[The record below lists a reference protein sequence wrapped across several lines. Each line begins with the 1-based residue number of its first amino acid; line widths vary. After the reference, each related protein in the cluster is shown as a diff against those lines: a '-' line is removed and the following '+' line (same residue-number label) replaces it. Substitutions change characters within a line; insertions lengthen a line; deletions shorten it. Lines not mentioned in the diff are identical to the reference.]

1 MKRFVIF
8 LGMMVFLRSGIY
20 SQEKDSTGFA
30 DAINSL
36 LGSNQPKLGFMS
48 QFAAEVKDNGKN
60 TTSEFTIRNLRMYFT
75 GSAGANFSYY
85 FQGNLNGTF
94 SLLDLKLMYKI
105 DDHFRIDAGRL
116 KTPFS
121 TEYLRNDA
129 RLLFVN
135 RSNVV
140 NTIGPFRQL
149 GVQVNGSFWD
159 EKILFTAGAYNGDNS
174 SKKNIS
180 LFIGRALITPVK
192 KDENDHAMQVD
203 IGGSMAYTKQEDDF
217 STLPFYGRNHILLGG
232 YTRATFED
240 YWVESEYLTSNSNN
254 LKTREG
260 FYIDVGRKI
269 RSNLEIVGRF
279 DWFAQYPQWAYDI
292 SRKYIAGVNYYPWK
306 EIKVQF
312 NYERNQTLKVNA
324 GYLNFQYAINFE

>member
-1 MKRFVIF
+1 MKRLIIF
-8 LGMMVFLRSGIY
+8 LGMLVFLRSGIY
-20 SQEKDSTGFA
+20 SQEKDSTGFV
-30 DAINSL
+30 DVINSL
-36 LGSNQPKLGFMS
+36 LGRNQPKLGFMS

-75 GSAGANFSYY
+75 GSAGENFSYY

-116 KTPFS
+116 KTPYS
-121 TEYLRNDA
+121 VEYLRNDA
-129 RLLFVN
+129 RLLFTN
-135 RSNVV
+135 RSTVV
-140 NTIGPFRQL
+140 NAIGPFRQL

-159 EKILFTAGAYNGDNS
+159 KKILFIAGAFNGDNS
-174 SKKNIS
+174 MKKNIS
-180 LFIGRALITPVK
+180 LFIGRALVTPIK
-192 KDENDHAMQVD
+192 KDENDHAIQVE

-217 STLPFYGRNHILLGG
+217 STLPFYGKNHILLGG
-232 YTRATFED
+232 YTRLTFED
-240 YWVESEYLTSNSNN
+240 YWLEGEYLNSNSNN

-260 FYIDVGRKI
+260 FYVDVGRKFWAGW
-269 RSNLEIVGRF
+269 EITGRF

-292 SRKYIAGVNYYPWK
+292 SRKYIGGVNYYPWK
-306 EIKVQF
+306 EIKVQL
-312 NYERNQTLKVNA
+312 NYERDQTLKVNA